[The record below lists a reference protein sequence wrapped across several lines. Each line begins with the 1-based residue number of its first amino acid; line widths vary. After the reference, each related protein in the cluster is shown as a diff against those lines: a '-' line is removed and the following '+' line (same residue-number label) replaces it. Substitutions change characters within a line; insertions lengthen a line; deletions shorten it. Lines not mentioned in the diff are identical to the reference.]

1 MTKIA
6 SLSQVHLPATSFE
19 VARLQSKNVAF
30 GLLIPQRREQGPLIV
45 TGDGTG
51 LIVIPLEG
59 PGAFRHFSLSLGTP
73 LRGLLFSD
81 IQFRVDITSQF
92 NPNAEEPLGGLLWD
106 DMQIRLLVANRGES
120 YPDPVRYPL
129 VDLDGEEDQ
138 DWPAGFRSWSILQKL
153 DEGFVELWR
162 NEGTDIPLER

>member
-6 SLSQVHLPATSFE
+6 ALSEVHMPTASFE
-19 VARLQSKNVAF
+19 VARLQSKSVAF
-30 GLLIPQRREQGPLIV
+30 GLFIPQRREEGPLLV

-59 PGAFRHFSLSLGTP
+59 HDAFRYFSLSFGAA

-81 IQFRVDITSQF
+81 IQFRVDIASQF
-92 NPNAEEPLGGLLWD
+92 NPNADEPLGGLLRD
-106 DMQIRLLVANRGES
+106 DMQLRLLVANSGES

-129 VDLDGEEDQ
+129 VDLDGDEDQ
-138 DWPAGFRSWSILQKL
+138 DWPTGFRSWSILQKL

-162 NEGTDIPLER
+162 NDGTDIPLER